1 MAKSNH
7 SRHRSR
13 ASSQK
18 TSILI
23 NVYDLLPVRLLH
35 PSSRTLPK
43 PLLTLFQ
50 PGRLTTFAW
59 AIGCSLLHSGVVID
73 DKEYAFGG
81 HDRPRLT
88 GVYHTKPRT
97 ERQGATFRCEILH
110 GFTMASPAEIE
121 TIIREA
127 SDAFPG
133 TSYNL
138 LTKNCNHFTSYLCEK
153 LTGKPAP
160 AYINRA
166 ANIGVALP
174 CIVPQEW
181 VDPGECDEGLDDE
194 NARLVENWSPD
205 ASPQM
210 GASASVPSSSLS
222 STESLP
228 RNNGWRDANNKPL
241 PKPERAPIS

>member
-1 MAKSNH
+1 MAKGTSQH

-13 ASSQK
+13 ASTQK
-18 TSILI
+18 TSVLI
-23 NVYDLLPVRLLH
+23 NVYDLLP
-35 PSSRTLPK
+35 
-43 PLLTLFQ
+43 

-59 AIGCSLLHSGVVID
+59 ALGCSLLHSGVVIND
-73 DKEYAFGG
+73 REYAFGG

-88 GVYHTKPRT
+88 GVYHTKPRH
-97 ERQGATFRCEILH
+97 ERPGATFRCELLH
-110 GFTMASPAEIE
+110 GFTMATPEEIE
-121 TIIREA
+121 NIIREA

-181 VDPGECDEGLDDE
+181 VDPGECEDGLDDE

-205 ASPQM
+205 GSPRV
-210 GASASVPSSSLS
+210 GTAVVGVPSGSSLS
-222 STESLP
+222 STESLS
-228 RNNGWRDANNKPL
+228 RSSGWRDSDNKPL
-241 PKPERAPIS
+241 PKPERAPLA